1 MAAVIE
7 KLVVEQLMDIRYG
20 CANGSPQGHNQQEPS
35 QTTTHWLDEGDTVK
49 AQRQTQKGKKVRL
62 TSVDK
67 KATTLHSVTK
77 LNLQLQVAHPLTQTH
92 ETERET

>member
-1 MAAVIE
+1 M
-7 KLVVEQLMDIRYG
+7 
-20 CANGSPQGHNQQEPS
+20 
-35 QTTTHWLDEGDTVK
+35 TTHWLDEGDTVK
-49 AQRQTQKGKKVRL
+49 AQRQTQKGRL